1 MIKMNVKI
9 AVISEII
16 CKIQTLRIIFKTKL
30 ILINHMMTK
39 DPILL
44 ILKVRSVERLQGI
57 LINVRKKMVVKLII
71 FRVMMKNYEEINVFK
86 VSFWNLINI
95 ILFDIFIYLL

>member
-1 MIKMNVKI
+1 M
-9 AVISEII
+9 
-16 CKIQTLRIIFKTKL
+16 TKL

-86 VSFWNLINI
+86 VSFWNLINM

>member
-1 MIKMNVKI
+1 MGETFLCSFPSHNKPI
-9 AVISEII
+9 
-16 CKIQTLRIIFKTKL
+16 
-30 ILINHMMTK
+30 INHMMTK

>member
-1 MIKMNVKI
+1 
-9 AVISEII
+9 
-16 CKIQTLRIIFKTKL
+16 
-30 ILINHMMTK
+30 MTK

-71 FRVMMKNYEEINVFK
+71 FRVIMKNYEEIKVFK

>member
-1 MIKMNVKI
+1 
-9 AVISEII
+9 
-16 CKIQTLRIIFKTKL
+16 
-30 ILINHMMTK
+30 MTK

-86 VSFWNLINI
+86 VSFWNLINM